1 MLVTPVKASA
11 SSGLKFEAFNSN
23 KIQGEAEKERELT
36 DFEKDCLTRFDKND
50 QEIEEMLDL
59 VIAQIDRILL
69 HAKDIDAD
77 IHLQSKMIKKVNNA
91 ADKARD
97 SLRKKNSDLS
107 DLLGKY
113 RAGAK
118 LWKDIVLILI
128 LVGLVAA
135 NIKVMQWKGW
145 IPNR

>member
-1 MLVTPVKASA
+1 
-11 SSGLKFEAFNSN
+11 
-23 KIQGEAEKERELT
+23 
-36 DFEKDCLTRFDKND
+36 
-50 QEIEEMLDL
+50 
-59 VIAQIDRILL
+59 
-69 HAKDIDAD
+69 
-77 IHLQSKMIKKVNNA
+77 MIKKVNNA